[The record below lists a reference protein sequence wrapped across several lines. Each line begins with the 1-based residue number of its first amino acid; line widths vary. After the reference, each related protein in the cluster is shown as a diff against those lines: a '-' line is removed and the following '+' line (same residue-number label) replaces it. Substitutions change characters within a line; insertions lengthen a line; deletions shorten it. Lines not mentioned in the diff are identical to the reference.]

1 MTQKKKKK
9 NINLGLLIRVTFF
22 FLLPLTVSAETIE
35 KKYASFKLL
44 NKTTNKVSTK
54 DILVSSKI
62 SWETLN
68 IEVLYCGST
77 PPTEIPEDYVLID
90 VYDTINNENTN
101 ILGIRLENRVKN
113 SITTYHLHLL
123 DLNEIQIEIP
133 STTFDYVIEMESIDF
148 QKICRDMNNLAADT
162 MEIKSIGEQLIFT
175 CTSEFAQQETILR
188 QSDDGLA
195 YRESSD
201 SIVQGLFRLKK
212 NGMVERAF
220 QLKKIKNKKFTILKK
235 ANSQFSGL

>member
-22 FLLPLTVSAETIE
+22 VLIPLTVSSETIE

-62 SWETLN
+62 LWETLN

-90 VYDTINNENTN
+90 VYDTINNENIN
-101 ILGIRLENRVKN
+101 IYKGWMISSSPDVTPLENP
-113 SITTYHLHLL
+113 IY
-123 DLNEIQIEIP
+123 DLWLVDCSN
-133 STTFDYVIEMESIDF
+133 D
-148 QKICRDMNNLAADT
+148 K
-162 MEIKSIGEQLIFT
+162 
-175 CTSEFAQQETILR
+175 TS
-188 QSDDGLA
+188 
-195 YRESSD
+195 
-201 SIVQGLFRLKK
+201 
-212 NGMVERAF
+212 
-220 QLKKIKNKKFTILKK
+220 
-235 ANSQFSGL
+235 

>member
-9 NINLGLLIRVTFF
+9 NINLGLLTRVIIFSF
-22 FLLPLTVSAETIE
+22 LPLTVSAETIE

-90 VYDTINNENTN
+90 VYDTINNDNTN
-101 ILGIRLENRVKN
+101 IYKGWMISSSPDVTPLENP
-113 SITTYHLHLL
+113 IY
-123 DLNEIQIEIP
+123 DLWLVDCSN
-133 STTFDYVIEMESIDF
+133 D
-148 QKICRDMNNLAADT
+148 K
-162 MEIKSIGEQLIFT
+162 
-175 CTSEFAQQETILR
+175 TS
-188 QSDDGLA
+188 
-195 YRESSD
+195 
-201 SIVQGLFRLKK
+201 
-212 NGMVERAF
+212 
-220 QLKKIKNKKFTILKK
+220 
-235 ANSQFSGL
+235 

>member
-90 VYDTINNENTN
+90 VYDTINNEITN
-101 ILGIRLENRVKN
+101 IYKGWMISSSPDVTPLENP
-113 SITTYHLHLL
+113 IY
-123 DLNEIQIEIP
+123 DLWLVDCSN
-133 STTFDYVIEMESIDF
+133 D
-148 QKICRDMNNLAADT
+148 K
-162 MEIKSIGEQLIFT
+162 
-175 CTSEFAQQETILR
+175 TS
-188 QSDDGLA
+188 
-195 YRESSD
+195 
-201 SIVQGLFRLKK
+201 
-212 NGMVERAF
+212 
-220 QLKKIKNKKFTILKK
+220 
-235 ANSQFSGL
+235 

>member
-9 NINLGLLIRVTFF
+9 NINLGLLIRVTIF
-22 FLLPLTVSAETIE
+22 FLLPLTVYAETIE
-35 KKYASFKLL
+35 KKYATFKLL

-101 ILGIRLENRVKN
+101 IYKGWMISSSPDVTPLENP
-113 SITTYHLHLL
+113 IY
-123 DLNEIQIEIP
+123 DLWLVDCSN
-133 STTFDYVIEMESIDF
+133 D
-148 QKICRDMNNLAADT
+148 K
-162 MEIKSIGEQLIFT
+162 
-175 CTSEFAQQETILR
+175 TS
-188 QSDDGLA
+188 
-195 YRESSD
+195 
-201 SIVQGLFRLKK
+201 
-212 NGMVERAF
+212 
-220 QLKKIKNKKFTILKK
+220 
-235 ANSQFSGL
+235 

>member
-54 DILVSSKI
+54 DILVSTKI

-101 ILGIRLENRVKN
+101 IYKGWMISSSPDVTPLENP
-113 SITTYHLHLL
+113 SY
-123 DLNEIQIEIP
+123 DLWLVDCSN
-133 STTFDYVIEMESIDF
+133 D
-148 QKICRDMNNLAADT
+148 K
-162 MEIKSIGEQLIFT
+162 
-175 CTSEFAQQETILR
+175 TS
-188 QSDDGLA
+188 
-195 YRESSD
+195 
-201 SIVQGLFRLKK
+201 
-212 NGMVERAF
+212 
-220 QLKKIKNKKFTILKK
+220 
-235 ANSQFSGL
+235 

>member
-9 NINLGLLIRVTFF
+9 NIKLGLLIRLTIFF
-22 FLLPLTVSAETIE
+22 FLPLTVSAETVE

-90 VYDTINNENTN
+90 IYDTINNENTN
-101 ILGIRLENRVKN
+101 IYKGWMISSSPDVTPLENP
-113 SITTYHLHLL
+113 IY
-123 DLNEIQIEIP
+123 DLWLVDCSN
-133 STTFDYVIEMESIDF
+133 D
-148 QKICRDMNNLAADT
+148 K
-162 MEIKSIGEQLIFT
+162 
-175 CTSEFAQQETILR
+175 TS
-188 QSDDGLA
+188 
-195 YRESSD
+195 
-201 SIVQGLFRLKK
+201 
-212 NGMVERAF
+212 
-220 QLKKIKNKKFTILKK
+220 
-235 ANSQFSGL
+235 

>member
-9 NINLGLLIRVTFF
+9 NINLGLLIRVTLFF
-22 FLLPLTVSAETIE
+22 FLPLTVSAETIE

-54 DILVSSKI
+54 EILVSSKI

-101 ILGIRLENRVKN
+101 IYKGWMISSSPDVTPLENP
-113 SITTYHLHLL
+113 IY
-123 DLNEIQIEIP
+123 DLWLVDCSN
-133 STTFDYVIEMESIDF
+133 D
-148 QKICRDMNNLAADT
+148 K
-162 MEIKSIGEQLIFT
+162 
-175 CTSEFAQQETILR
+175 TS
-188 QSDDGLA
+188 
-195 YRESSD
+195 
-201 SIVQGLFRLKK
+201 
-212 NGMVERAF
+212 
-220 QLKKIKNKKFTILKK
+220 
-235 ANSQFSGL
+235 

>member
-22 FLLPLTVSAETIE
+22 FLLPLTVSAEIIE

-101 ILGIRLENRVKN
+101 IYKGWMISSSPDVTPLENP
-113 SITTYHLHLL
+113 IY
-123 DLNEIQIEIP
+123 DLWLVDCSN
-133 STTFDYVIEMESIDF
+133 D
-148 QKICRDMNNLAADT
+148 K
-162 MEIKSIGEQLIFT
+162 
-175 CTSEFAQQETILR
+175 TS
-188 QSDDGLA
+188 
-195 YRESSD
+195 
-201 SIVQGLFRLKK
+201 
-212 NGMVERAF
+212 
-220 QLKKIKNKKFTILKK
+220 
-235 ANSQFSGL
+235 

>member
-22 FLLPLTVSAETIE
+22 FLVPLAVSAETIE

-90 VYDTINNENTN
+90 VYDTINNENIN
-101 ILGIRLENRVKN
+101 IYKGWMISSSPDVTPLENP
-113 SITTYHLHLL
+113 IY
-123 DLNEIQIEIP
+123 DLWLVDCSN
-133 STTFDYVIEMESIDF
+133 D
-148 QKICRDMNNLAADT
+148 K
-162 MEIKSIGEQLIFT
+162 
-175 CTSEFAQQETILR
+175 TS
-188 QSDDGLA
+188 
-195 YRESSD
+195 
-201 SIVQGLFRLKK
+201 
-212 NGMVERAF
+212 
-220 QLKKIKNKKFTILKK
+220 
-235 ANSQFSGL
+235 

>member
-77 PPTEIPEDYVLID
+77 PPTEIPENYVLID

-101 ILGIRLENRVKN
+101 IYKGWMISSSPDVTPLENP
-113 SITTYHLHLL
+113 IY
-123 DLNEIQIEIP
+123 DLWLVDCSN
-133 STTFDYVIEMESIDF
+133 D
-148 QKICRDMNNLAADT
+148 K
-162 MEIKSIGEQLIFT
+162 
-175 CTSEFAQQETILR
+175 TS
-188 QSDDGLA
+188 
-195 YRESSD
+195 
-201 SIVQGLFRLKK
+201 
-212 NGMVERAF
+212 
-220 QLKKIKNKKFTILKK
+220 
-235 ANSQFSGL
+235 

>member
-101 ILGIRLENRVKN
+101 IYKGWMISSSPDVTPLENP
-113 SITTYHLHLL
+113 IY
-123 DLNEIQIEIP
+123 DLWLVDCSN
-133 STTFDYVIEMESIDF
+133 D
-148 QKICRDMNNLAADT
+148 KI
-162 MEIKSIGEQLIFT
+162 S
-175 CTSEFAQQETILR
+175 
-188 QSDDGLA
+188 
-195 YRESSD
+195 
-201 SIVQGLFRLKK
+201 
-212 NGMVERAF
+212 
-220 QLKKIKNKKFTILKK
+220 
-235 ANSQFSGL
+235 

>member
-90 VYDTINNENTN
+90 VYDTINNENIN
-101 ILGIRLENRVKN
+101 IYKGWMISSSPDVTSLENP
-113 SITTYHLHLL
+113 IY
-123 DLNEIQIEIP
+123 DLWLVDCSN
-133 STTFDYVIEMESIDF
+133 D
-148 QKICRDMNNLAADT
+148 K
-162 MEIKSIGEQLIFT
+162 
-175 CTSEFAQQETILR
+175 TS
-188 QSDDGLA
+188 
-195 YRESSD
+195 
-201 SIVQGLFRLKK
+201 
-212 NGMVERAF
+212 
-220 QLKKIKNKKFTILKK
+220 
-235 ANSQFSGL
+235 

>member
-90 VYDTINNENTN
+90 VYDTINNEDTN
-101 ILGIRLENRVKN
+101 IYKGWMISSSPDVTSLQNPI
-113 SITTYHLHLL
+113 Y
-123 DLNEIQIEIP
+123 DLWLVDCSN
-133 STTFDYVIEMESIDF
+133 D
-148 QKICRDMNNLAADT
+148 K
-162 MEIKSIGEQLIFT
+162 
-175 CTSEFAQQETILR
+175 TS
-188 QSDDGLA
+188 
-195 YRESSD
+195 
-201 SIVQGLFRLKK
+201 
-212 NGMVERAF
+212 
-220 QLKKIKNKKFTILKK
+220 
-235 ANSQFSGL
+235 

>member
-22 FLLPLTVSAETIE
+22 FLLPLIVSAETIE

-54 DILVSSKI
+54 DILVNSKV

-90 VYDTINNENTN
+90 VYDTINNENIN
-101 ILGIRLENRVKN
+101 IYKGWMISSSPDVTPLENP
-113 SITTYHLHLL
+113 IY
-123 DLNEIQIEIP
+123 DLWLVDCSN
-133 STTFDYVIEMESIDF
+133 D
-148 QKICRDMNNLAADT
+148 K
-162 MEIKSIGEQLIFT
+162 
-175 CTSEFAQQETILR
+175 TS
-188 QSDDGLA
+188 
-195 YRESSD
+195 
-201 SIVQGLFRLKK
+201 
-212 NGMVERAF
+212 
-220 QLKKIKNKKFTILKK
+220 
-235 ANSQFSGL
+235 

>member
-9 NINLGLLIRVTFF
+9 NINLGLLIKVTFF
-22 FLLPLTVSAETIE
+22 FLIPLTVSSETIE

-90 VYDTINNENTN
+90 VYDTIDNKNTN
-101 ILGIRLENRVKN
+101 IYKGWMISSSPDVTPLENP
-113 SITTYHLHLL
+113 IY
-123 DLNEIQIEIP
+123 DLWLVDCSN
-133 STTFDYVIEMESIDF
+133 D
-148 QKICRDMNNLAADT
+148 K
-162 MEIKSIGEQLIFT
+162 
-175 CTSEFAQQETILR
+175 TS
-188 QSDDGLA
+188 
-195 YRESSD
+195 
-201 SIVQGLFRLKK
+201 
-212 NGMVERAF
+212 
-220 QLKKIKNKKFTILKK
+220 
-235 ANSQFSGL
+235 

>member
-54 DILVSSKI
+54 DILVNSKI

-101 ILGIRLENRVKN
+101 IYKGWMISSSPDVTPLENP
-113 SITTYHLHLL
+113 IY
-123 DLNEIQIEIP
+123 DLWLVDCSN
-133 STTFDYVIEMESIDF
+133 D
-148 QKICRDMNNLAADT
+148 K
-162 MEIKSIGEQLIFT
+162 
-175 CTSEFAQQETILR
+175 TS
-188 QSDDGLA
+188 
-195 YRESSD
+195 
-201 SIVQGLFRLKK
+201 
-212 NGMVERAF
+212 
-220 QLKKIKNKKFTILKK
+220 
-235 ANSQFSGL
+235 

>member
-22 FLLPLTVSAETIE
+22 FLIPITVSAETIE

-90 VYDTINNENTN
+90 VYDTINNENIN
-101 ILGIRLENRVKN
+101 IYKGWMISSSPDVTPLENP
-113 SITTYHLHLL
+113 IY
-123 DLNEIQIEIP
+123 DLWLVDCSN
-133 STTFDYVIEMESIDF
+133 D
-148 QKICRDMNNLAADT
+148 K
-162 MEIKSIGEQLIFT
+162 
-175 CTSEFAQQETILR
+175 TS
-188 QSDDGLA
+188 
-195 YRESSD
+195 
-201 SIVQGLFRLKK
+201 
-212 NGMVERAF
+212 
-220 QLKKIKNKKFTILKK
+220 
-235 ANSQFSGL
+235 

>member
-90 VYDTINNENTN
+90 VYDTINNESTN
-101 ILGIRLENRVKN
+101 IYKGWMISSSPDVTPLENP
-113 SITTYHLHLL
+113 IY
-123 DLNEIQIEIP
+123 DLWLVDCSN
-133 STTFDYVIEMESIDF
+133 D
-148 QKICRDMNNLAADT
+148 K
-162 MEIKSIGEQLIFT
+162 
-175 CTSEFAQQETILR
+175 TS
-188 QSDDGLA
+188 
-195 YRESSD
+195 
-201 SIVQGLFRLKK
+201 
-212 NGMVERAF
+212 
-220 QLKKIKNKKFTILKK
+220 
-235 ANSQFSGL
+235 

>member
-22 FLLPLTVSAETIE
+22 FLLPLTVSAETFE

-101 ILGIRLENRVKN
+101 IYKGWMISSSPDVTPLENP
-113 SITTYHLHLL
+113 IY
-123 DLNEIQIEIP
+123 DLWVVDCSN
-133 STTFDYVIEMESIDF
+133 D
-148 QKICRDMNNLAADT
+148 K
-162 MEIKSIGEQLIFT
+162 
-175 CTSEFAQQETILR
+175 TS
-188 QSDDGLA
+188 
-195 YRESSD
+195 
-201 SIVQGLFRLKK
+201 
-212 NGMVERAF
+212 
-220 QLKKIKNKKFTILKK
+220 
-235 ANSQFSGL
+235 

>member
-9 NINLGLLIRVTFF
+9 NINLGLLIRVSFF

-90 VYDTINNENTN
+90 VYDTINNENIN
-101 ILGIRLENRVKN
+101 IYKGWMISSSPDVTPLENP
-113 SITTYHLHLL
+113 IY
-123 DLNEIQIEIP
+123 DLWLVDCSN
-133 STTFDYVIEMESIDF
+133 D
-148 QKICRDMNNLAADT
+148 K
-162 MEIKSIGEQLIFT
+162 
-175 CTSEFAQQETILR
+175 TS
-188 QSDDGLA
+188 
-195 YRESSD
+195 
-201 SIVQGLFRLKK
+201 
-212 NGMVERAF
+212 
-220 QLKKIKNKKFTILKK
+220 
-235 ANSQFSGL
+235 

>member
-54 DILVSSKI
+54 DILVKSKI

-101 ILGIRLENRVKN
+101 IYRGWMISSSPDVTPLENP
-113 SITTYHLHLL
+113 IY
-123 DLNEIQIEIP
+123 DLWLVDCSN
-133 STTFDYVIEMESIDF
+133 D
-148 QKICRDMNNLAADT
+148 K
-162 MEIKSIGEQLIFT
+162 
-175 CTSEFAQQETILR
+175 TS
-188 QSDDGLA
+188 
-195 YRESSD
+195 
-201 SIVQGLFRLKK
+201 
-212 NGMVERAF
+212 
-220 QLKKIKNKKFTILKK
+220 
-235 ANSQFSGL
+235 